1 MSNEATKW
9 AMEQRNIKPATKT
22 VLLCLADRHTKQYGC
37 FPSHKRIAADACMS
51 ERSVRNHLAELEAM
65 GLLRRVKGTGGKRL
79 RGKDDQPQPVSTRY
93 IFSFEEGFDAVETS
107 AERAARAESRRQN
120 CVKSR
125 RQTLPPN
132 SGIELLKEEDAR
144 ETPDSNDLFEG
155 VKRAVGF
162 GPNAILPSWWRDR
175 AAREHVTGWNERFG
189 LTDAEILEVAALT
202 RKEHPIPPDGPK
214 ALDRAMERRWR
225 AKQAA
230 KNGDKRRRHDKRPS
244 AAPAKPVAT
253 EQDRLKLRA
262 DWVNG
267 DGFLPHSS
275 FSNGDVLRLLQHRL
289 VTPERLRQRGL
300 GNLIPDGPWTARRE
314 AVA

>member
-1 MSNEATKW
+1 MSYQATNW
-9 AMEQRNIKPATKT
+9 AMKQRDMKPATKT
-22 VLLCLADRHTKQYGC
+22 VLLCLADRHNPENGC
-37 FPSHKRIAADACMS
+37 FPSHKRIATDACMS
-51 ERSVRNHLAELEAM
+51 ERSVRTHLAELEAM
-65 GLLRRVKGTGGKRL
+65 GLLRRVKGTGGRLKRAA
-79 RGKDDQPQPVSTRY
+79 TRY
-93 IFSFEEGFDAVETS
+93 VFAFEEGFEAVDKSPE
-107 AERAARAESRRQN
+107 RAESRRQK
-120 CVKSR
+120 CAESR
-125 RQTLPPN
+125 RQILPPN
-132 SGIELLKEEDAR
+132 TVREPLKEEDAR
-144 ETPDSNDLFEG
+144 EAPDSNDLFEE

-175 AAREHVTGWNERFG
+175 AAREHLTGWKQRFG
-189 LTDAEILEVAALT
+189 LTDAEIVEVAALT

-230 KNGDKRRRHDKRPS
+230 KSGDKRRRHDKRPS
-244 AAPAKPVAT
+244 AAPAKPVAS

-275 FSNGDVLRLLQHRL
+275 FSNGDVLRLLQHRM

-300 GNLIPDGPWTARRE
+300 GNLIPDGPWSTRRE

>member
-1 MSNEATKW
+1 MSNEASKW
-9 AMEQRNIKPATKT
+9 AMEQRNMKPATKT
-22 VLLCLADRHTKQYGC
+22 VLLSLADRHTKQYGC

-51 ERSVRNHLAELEAM
+51 ERSVRNHLAKLEAM
-65 GLLRRVKGTGGKRL
+65 GLLRRVKGTGGRLKRAA
-79 RGKDDQPQPVSTRY
+79 TRY
-93 IFSFEEGFDAVETS
+93 VFAFEDGFEAVENS
-107 AERAARAESRRQN
+107 AERAESRRQK

-125 RQTLPPN
+125 RQNLPPN
-132 SGIELLKEEDAR
+132 SVREEPLKEEDAR
-144 ETPDSNDLFEG
+144 EAPDSNDLFEG

-162 GPNAILPSWWRDR
+162 GSNAILPSWWRDR
-175 AAREHVTGWNERFG
+175 AAREHVTGWKERFG

-230 KNGDKRRRHDKRPS
+230 KNGDKRRRHDKRPT

-267 DGFLPHSS
+267 DGFLPQSS

>member
-1 MSNEATKW
+1 
-9 AMEQRNIKPATKT
+9 
-22 VLLCLADRHTKQYGC
+22 
-37 FPSHKRIAADACMS
+37 MS
-51 ERSVRNHLAELEAM
+51 ERSVRTHLAELEAM
-65 GLLRRVKGTGGKRL
+65 GLLRRVKGTGGRLKRAA
-79 RGKDDQPQPVSTRY
+79 TRY
-93 IFSFEEGFDAVETS
+93 VFAFEEGFEAVDKSPE
-107 AERAARAESRRQN
+107 RAESRRQK
-120 CVKSR
+120 CAESR
-125 RQTLPPN
+125 RQILPPN
-132 SGIELLKEEDAR
+132 TVREPLKEEDAR
-144 ETPDSNDLFEG
+144 EAPDSNDLFEE

-175 AAREHVTGWNERFG
+175 AAREHLTGWKQRFG
-189 LTDAEILEVAALT
+189 LTDAEIVEVAALT

-225 AKQAA
+225 AKLAA
-230 KNGDKRRRHDKRPS
+230 KSGDKRRRHDKRPS
-244 AAPAKPVAT
+244 AAPAKPVAS

-275 FSNGDVLRLLQHRL
+275 FSNGDVLRLLQHRM

-300 GNLIPDGPWTARRE
+300 GNLIPDGPWSTRRE

>member
-1 MSNEATKW
+1 MSHKATDW
-9 AMEQRNIKPATKT
+9 AMKQRDMKPATKA
-22 VLLCLADRHTKQYGC
+22 VLLCLANCHNLEHGC
-37 FPSHKRIAADACMS
+37 FPSHRRIASDACMS
-51 ERSVRNHLAELEAM
+51 ERSVRNHLAELEAR

-79 RGKDDQPQPVSTRY
+79 KGPDGKDRPVSTRY
-93 IFSFEEGFDAVETS
+93 IFNFEDGFDAVDKTASRQES
-107 AERAARAESRRQN
+107 RRQNWAESRRQI
-120 CVKSR
+120 
-125 RQTLPPN
+125 LPTNTVREP
-132 SGIELLKEEDAR
+132 LKEEDAR
-144 ETPDSNDLFEG
+144 EAPDSNDLFEG

-175 AAREHVTGWNERFG
+175 AAREHVTGWNERFD

-225 AKQAA
+225 AKQSA

-253 EQDRLKLRA
+253 EHDRLKLRA

>member
-1 MSNEATKW
+1 MSHQATNW
-9 AMEQRNIKPATKT
+9 AMKLRDMKPATKA
-22 VLLCLADRHTKQYGC
+22 VLLCLANFHTPDKGC
-37 FPSHKRIAADACMS
+37 FPSHRRIATDACMS

-65 GLLRRVKGTGGKRL
+65 GHLRRIKGTGGKRL
-79 RGKDDQPQPVSTRY
+79 KGPDGEVLPVSTRY
-93 IFSFEEGFDAVETS
+93 IFSFEDGFEAVDNT
-107 AERAARAESRRQN
+107 AHRAESRRQN
-120 CVKSR
+120 CAKSR
-125 RQTLPPN
+125 RQNLPPN
-132 SGIELLKEEDAR
+132 TVREPLKEEDAR
-144 ETPDSNDLFEG
+144 EAPDSNDLFEG

-162 GPNAILPSWWRDR
+162 GPNAILPSWWRER
-175 AAREHVTGWNERFG
+175 AARDHVIGWKERFG
-189 LTDAEILEVAALT
+189 LTDAEILEVAAAT

-230 KNGDKRRRHDKRPS
+230 KSGDKRRRHEKRSS
-244 AAPAKPVAT
+244 AAPAKPPMS

-267 DGFLPHSS
+267 DGFLPHSC

-300 GNLIPDGPWTARRE
+300 GNLIPDGPWPTRRE

>member
-1 MSNEATKW
+1 MSYQATNW
-9 AMEQRNIKPATKT
+9 AMKQRDMKPATKT
-22 VLLCLADRHTKQYGC
+22 VLLCLADRHNPENGC
-37 FPSHKRIAADACMS
+37 FPSHKRIATDACMS

-65 GLLRRVKGTGGKRL
+65 GLLRRVKGTGGRLKRAA
-79 RGKDDQPQPVSTRY
+79 TRY
-93 IFSFEEGFDAVETS
+93 VFAFEDGFEAVENS
-107 AERAARAESRRQN
+107 AERAESRRQK
-120 CVKSR
+120 CAESR
-125 RQTLPPN
+125 RQILPPN
-132 SGIELLKEEDAR
+132 TVREPLKEEDAR
-144 ETPDSNDLFEG
+144 EAPDSNDLFEG

-175 AAREHVTGWNERFG
+175 AASEHVTGWKERFG

-230 KNGDKRRRHDKRPS
+230 KNGDKRRRHDKRPT

-267 DGFLPHSS
+267 DGFLPQSS

>member
-1 MSNEATKW
+1 MSYQATNW
-9 AMEQRNIKPATKT
+9 AMKLRDMKPATKT
-22 VLLCLADRHTKQYGC
+22 VLLCLADRHTEQYGC

-51 ERSVRNHLAELEAM
+51 ERSVRNHLAELEAL
-65 GLLRRVKGTGGKRL
+65 GHLRRVKGTGGKRL
-79 RGKDDQPQPVSTRY
+79 KGPDGQPRPVSTRY
-93 IFSFEEGFDAVETS
+93 IFSYEDGFEAVDKS
-107 AERAARAESRRQN
+107 AERAESRRQN

-125 RQTLPPN
+125 RQILPPN
-132 SGIELLKEEDAR
+132 SGIELLKEEDVR
-144 ETPDSNDLFEG
+144 EAPDSNDLFEG

-162 GPNAILPSWWRDR
+162 GPNSILPSWWRER
-175 AAREHVTGWNERFG
+175 AASGHVIGWKDRFG
-189 LTDAEILEVAALT
+189 LTEAEILDVAAAT

-230 KNGDKRRRHDKRPS
+230 KSGDKRRRHDKRPS
-244 AAPAKPVAT
+244 AAPAKPVAS

-275 FSNGDVLRLLQHRL
+275 FSNGDVLRLLQHRM

-300 GNLIPDGPWTARRE
+300 GNLIPDGPWSTRRE